1 MSESCIR
8 YSIMDA
14 IVDPKKIR
22 QLEKDFSW
30 SAWKWSGIEPYTA
43 DFVEV
48 TFSLGRVNRLEGFN
62 FYWTNCHSH
71 YRDVVI
77 FATELSKALTSGYII
92 FEFRKSENRPIS
104 WGLKIEP
111 NKVYLLKFNQ
121 VPQEEITEMD
131 NFDSIKQRLGLDSEE

>member
-1 MSESCIR
+1 MNV
-8 YSIMDA
+8 

-30 SAWKWSGIEPYTA
+30 SAWKWSSIEPHTA

-48 TFSLGRVNRLEGFN
+48 TFSLGCMNSLEDFN
-62 FYWTNCHSH
+62 FYWKYCHPH

-77 FATELSKALTSGYII
+77 FATELSRALVSGYIV
-92 FEFRKSENRPIS
+92 FEFRKSEHRPIS

-121 VPQEEITEMD
+121 APQEEITEMD
-131 NFDSIKQRLGLDSEE
+131 NFDSIKQRLGLNSEE